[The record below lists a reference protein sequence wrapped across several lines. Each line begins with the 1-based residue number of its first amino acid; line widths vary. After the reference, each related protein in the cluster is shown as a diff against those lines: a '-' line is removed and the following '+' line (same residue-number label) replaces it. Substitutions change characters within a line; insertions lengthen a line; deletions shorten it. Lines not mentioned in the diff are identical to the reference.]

1 MRKKLLSLLI
11 ALLIVFTACGNGKQ
25 SVTQDIS
32 QETSLAVC
40 TESVD
45 KSYVMEYTDAQI
57 TPDFKP
63 LSNSFCVSGEKLYF
77 VDNQGM
83 TMQSICEADLSGTE
97 KPTKLPIGLSEV
109 FVEALTVE
117 ADNNG
122 GSTIY
127 CMGRTVAENSF
138 LATYSGEG
146 ELLFQKNFDENLS
159 KALQDNT
166 VYKLALDGEGNIYA
180 LSSVCLY
187 LFDKDGEYQGE
198 VECPGKGYCSI
209 EGCDEGV
216 YVTYR
221 NAEENKT
228 EIAKVQFAYK
238 NLTDAKELLG
248 DGMLWKGQ
256 GNTLLTRD
264 GGALY
269 TCDLVQEKVVKLF
282 DFASHDVVGSE
293 MQSAAQRE
301 SGELLLVCWK
311 LLDQGSPVE
320 LLGFREAREGEET
333 GDGKQVVTVL
343 SVSPFLEEIFG
354 DEVVDFNKQSKD
366 YKVLFETI
374 EITGNQMAD
383 QYACTNT
390 RLMAKESADL
400 LFMFDYKEMEIY
412 QSQGFLEELTPYIEK
427 SDKLDMEDLDE
438 RVLQCLRI
446 DGGLYGMSESLSI
459 TTMFGRQSE
468 MGEQTGW
475 TVEEMLVWLKE
486 HPGAK
491 AEEGLSKEYILEMI
505 LKGDLGSYIE
515 EESRKANFEREEFS
529 TLLMEINDLHTDE
542 APYYDDMEGLYDT
555 DNAVLSELHMGSFSE
570 ITGWREDL
578 YGDKLVYRG
587 YPTATGE
594 PKYIVSMNA
603 ISILSKSKCKEGA
616 YAFIEYMLTRN
627 NSFGGFLTYKVG
639 YEERRE
645 DFLEMYATAE
655 LDKEELE
662 KRVTAL
668 EKMVDRAVAD
678 TMENQTIRTM
688 IIEEARAYFAGDK
701 TLEDTCRIIQNRIQ
715 LYLDENEKQ

>member
-1 MRKKLLSLLI
+1 MRKKLFCLLI

-45 KSYVMEYTDAQI
+45 KSYVMEYKDAQI

-63 LSNSFCVSGEKLYF
+63 LSNSLCVSGEKLYF

-83 TMQSICEADLSGTE
+83 TMQSICEADLSGAE
-97 KPTKLPIGLSEV
+97 KPTKLSIDLSEV

-117 ADNNG
+117 TDNSG
-122 GSTIY
+122 DATIY

-138 LATYSGEG
+138 LVAYSGEG
-146 ELLFQKNFDENLS
+146 ELLFRKDFDESLS
-159 KALQDNT
+159 KALQNNV

-198 VECPGKGYCSI
+198 VECPGKKYCSM
-209 EGCDEGV
+209 ESCGGEV

-221 NAEENKT
+221 KPEGNET

-248 DGMLWKGQ
+248 DGTLWKGL

-269 TCDLVQEKVVKLF
+269 TCDLAQEKVVKLF
-282 DFASHDVVGSE
+282 DFAAHDVVGSE
-293 MQSAAQRE
+293 MQTVAQKE
-301 SGELLLVCWK
+301 SGEPLLVCWK

-320 LLGFREAREGEET
+320 LLSFREAKEGEET

-343 SVSPFLEEIFG
+343 SVSPFMEEMFG
-354 DEVVDFNKQSKD
+354 DIVVDFNKQSKD
-366 YKVLFETI
+366 YKVVFETI
-374 EITGNQMAD
+374 EFTGNKMAD
-383 QYACTNT
+383 IYACTNT

-400 LFMFDYKEMEIY
+400 LYMFDYEEMEIY
-412 QSQGFLEELTPYIEK
+412 QSQGFLEELTPFIEK
-427 SDKLDMEDLDE
+427 SDKLDMGDLDE

-446 DGGLYGMSESLSI
+446 DGGLYGISESLSI

-468 MGEQTGW
+468 LGEHTGW
-475 TVEEMLVWLKE
+475 TAEEMLKWLKE

-515 EESRKANFEREEFS
+515 EESRKADFEGEEFL
-529 TLLMEINDLHTDE
+529 TLLTEINDLHTDE

-555 DNAVLSELHMGSFSE
+555 DTVVLAELHMGSFSE
-570 ITGWREDL
+570 TSGWRDEQ

-603 ISILSKSKCKEGA
+603 FSILTKSKCKEGA
-616 YAFIEYMLTRN
+616 YAFIEYLLMRKDG
-627 NSFGGFLTYKVG
+627 SGGFFTYKVG

-688 IIEEARAYFAGDK
+688 IIEEAKAYFAGDR
-701 TLEDTCRIIQNRIQ
+701 TLEDTCRIIQNRVQ
-715 LYLDENEKQ
+715 LYLDENS